1 MSESGPEADMNQERL
16 AACTAALNP
25 QMHPA
30 RRVRRPDPEVRLDL
44 TVIPG
49 GHHLLKLWSQLEH
62 FADGEIGC

>member
-1 MSESGPEADMNQERL
+1 MHGCPKPPNAPSEEGR
-16 AACTAALNP
+16 
-25 QMHPA
+25 
-30 RRVRRPDPEVRLDL
+30 RRPDPEVRLDL